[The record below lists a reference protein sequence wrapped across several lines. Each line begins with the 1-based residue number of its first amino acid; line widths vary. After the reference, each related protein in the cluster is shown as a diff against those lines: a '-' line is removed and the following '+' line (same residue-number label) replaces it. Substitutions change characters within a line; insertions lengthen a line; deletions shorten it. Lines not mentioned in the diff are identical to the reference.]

1 MQEQTL
7 EAIEFKTLA
16 KSVGITQVS
25 PGLKINGSG
34 YPYVTVYTKNGKWT
48 NLYFSTTSAP
58 IVVDTI
64 GEGNPVKNYLLSVSV
79 AKTVNAN
86 GEVRYKFT
94 SPNKRESL
102 FDDEPSTSNFN
113 VEEFVKVFD
122 SQAVTV

>member
-1 MQEQTL
+1 MEQTL
-7 EAIEFKTLA
+7 ETIEFKTLA
-16 KSVGITQVS
+16 KLVGITQVS
-25 PGLKINGSG
+25 PGLKVNSSG

-48 NLYFSTTSAP
+48 NLYFSSKSAP

-64 GEGNPVKNYLLSVSV
+64 GEGNPIKNYLLSVSV
-79 AKTVNAN
+79 AKTINAD

-102 FDDEPSTSNFN
+102 FDDEPTTSNFN
-113 VEEFVKVFD
+113 VEDFVKVFD